1 MIHYLKLVR
10 VQNLLLI
17 IFIQYMIRQF
27 VIAPLLQTYGFDVF
41 SETMALFLLIA
52 SSVLIAAG
60 GYVLNDYFD
69 MKIDTLN
76 KPDKQ
81 LVGKVISKQTAMLT
95 HQILTFFG
103 MLLGLL
109 LAWILKS
116 FTLAFIAIVIPGLLW
131 FYSASYKRQLIIG
144 NLVVAFIAGL
154 TVLVVGITEIAFL
167 QKKFGN
173 LIFETPIPAQIYAWT
188 GGFAIFSFLLTWIR
202 EIIKDLED
210 EYGDRELECRTMPI
224 VWGTRKTKIV
234 LWAMILLTITL
245 LFLTNHFF
253 IDFVGTFT
261 LRYIVFGL
269 TLPLVA
275 LSYLILRAKNRKD
288 YHQASGLTKFIMLIG
303 LLYAPVV
310 YFLLAKEFGL
320 SLFNIFIIQ

>member
-1 MIHYLKLVR
+1 
-10 VQNLLLI
+10 
-17 IFIQYMIRQF
+17 MIRQF
-27 VIAPLLQTYGFDVF
+27 VIAPLLQTYGFNVF
-41 SETMALFLLIA
+41 SETLALYLLIA
-52 SSVLIAAG
+52 ASVLIVAG

-69 MKIDTLN
+69 MKIDAIN

-95 HQILTFFG
+95 HQILTFLG
-103 MLLGLL
+103 VISGLL
-109 LAWILKS
+109 LAWYVRS
-116 FTLAFIAIVIPGLLW
+116 FTLGFLFIVGPGLLW

-144 NLVVAFIAGL
+144 NLVVAVIAGMSFL
-154 TVLVVGITEIAFL
+154 IIGITEMAFL

-188 GGFAIFSFLLTWIR
+188 GGFAIFSLLLTWIR

-245 LFLTNHFF
+245 LFMTNHFF
-253 IDFVGTFT
+253 IPFEGTFT
-261 LRYIVFGL
+261 LRYIIFGL

-275 LSYLILRAKNRKD
+275 LSYLILRAKNRND

-303 LLYAPVV
+303 ILYAPVI
-310 YFLLAKEFGL
+310 YLLLAKEFGL